1 MAAQRAD
8 DPLSAATSAPGWVP
22 QGLTEEARA
31 DWLDLATATEEP
43 AAFDA
48 AMTTDLPE
56 PVRRWLA
63 HVIAPGT
70 PLLTSVEL
78 SMRGQIRLGA
88 WRDFTAVQRLAPG
101 RGFVWAAT
109 ARMLGLP
116 VIGFDR
122 YSRYTRGAG
131 ETRWKLLGKISVLS
145 GGGPDVTRSAA
156 DRYAGELLVVVP
168 AAALSPNVRWQEIDA
183 DRATARIRV
192 GAGQHDVTL
201 TVSAAG
207 ELTSLSTE
215 RWGATGEGSFAERP
229 FTADFTG
236 EVTFDGVTMPKEIA
250 AGWAPEPFIRYTI
263 ESAAHR

>member
-1 MAAQRAD
+1 MAGQRSEQ
-8 DPLSAATSAPGWVP
+8 PLSASPSAPGWVP

-43 AAFDA
+43 DAFDS
-48 AMTTDLPE
+48 AMTADLPE

-70 PLLTSVEL
+70 RLLTSVEL
-78 SMRGQIRLGA
+78 RTHGQVQLGA

-116 VIGFDR
+116 IVGFDR
-122 YSRYTRGAG
+122 YSRYTRGTG
-131 ETRWKLLGKISVLS
+131 ESRWKMFGAISVLT
-145 GGGPDVTRSAA
+145 GKGPDVTRSAA
-156 DRYAGELLVVVP
+156 DRYAGELLVAAP
-168 AAALSPNVRWQEIDA
+168 AAALSPHVNWQAVDA

-192 GAGQHDVTL
+192 GAGLHDVTL

-207 ELTSLSTE
+207 ALASLSTA
-215 RWGATGEGSFAERP
+215 RWGATGGGSSAERP
-229 FTADFTG
+229 FTADFSG
-236 EVTFDGVTMPKEIA
+236 EVTFDGVTMPQEIA
-250 AGWAPEPFIRYTI
+250 AGWAPDPFIRYTVD
-263 ESAAHR
+263 SAVHR

>member
-1 MAAQRAD
+1 MASQQAGNA
-8 DPLSAATSAPGWVP
+8 PGATTPAPGWVP
-22 QGLTEEARA
+22 PGLTEEARA
-31 DWLDLATATEEP
+31 DWLDLANATDEA
-43 AAFDA
+43 AAFTSG
-48 AMTTDLPE
+48 MTAGLPE
-56 PVRRWLA
+56 PVCRWLA

-78 SMRGQIRLGA
+78 SMRGQIKLGA

-109 ARMLGLP
+109 ARMYGLQ

-122 YSRYTRGAG
+122 YSRYTRGTG
-131 ETRWKLLGKISVLS
+131 ETNWKMLGRFPVLS

-168 AAALSPNVRWQEIDA
+168 AAALSPNVRWQAIDA

-201 TVSAAG
+201 TISATG
-207 ELTSLSTE
+207 ELQSLSTA
-215 RWGATGEGSFAERP
+215 RWGDTGQGSFAERP

-236 EVTFDGVTMPKEIA
+236 EVTFDGITMPKEIA

-263 ESAAHR
+263 ESAVHR

>member
-1 MAAQRAD
+1 MAAPRAD
-8 DPLSAATSAPGWVP
+8 NPPSAATSAPGWVP
-22 QGLTEEARA
+22 PGLTEEARA
-31 DWLDLATATEEP
+31 DWLDLANATDEA
-43 AAFDA
+43 AAF
-48 AMTTDLPE
+48 TTRMIADLPD

-78 SMRGQIRLGA
+78 SMHGQIRLGA
-88 WRDFTAVQRLAPG
+88 WRDFTGVQRLAPG

-109 ARMLGLP
+109 ARMYGLP
-116 VIGFDR
+116 IVGFDR
-122 YSRYTRGAG
+122 YSRYTRGTG
-131 ETRWKLLGKISVLS
+131 ETLWKMLGRVPVLS

-168 AAALSPNVRWQEIDA
+168 AAALSPYVSWQAVDEH
-183 DRATARIRV
+183 RATARIRV
-192 GAGQHDVTL
+192 GAGQHDVSL

-207 ELTSLSTE
+207 ELSSLSTA
-215 RWGATGEGSFAERP
+215 RWGATDDGTFAERP

-250 AGWAPEPFIRYTI
+250 AGWAPEPFIRYTLDN
-263 ESAAHR
+263 AVHR